1 MSLISRYTQGF
12 DDVNVLHLIQEHIL
26 SEENAPPNSQ
36 VTFVSAY
43 TNAHGVLLLA
53 EGLANASERGV
64 YLKAVVDRN
73 GCTKEGLNA
82 LCRFF
87 DEVILIAFNGLIFH
101 PKQFTSIRMN
111 EDACL
116 GAITIEGS
124 ANLTGPGLSL
134 NIEEALVI
142 EYSADEDAQEI
153 EGLLHSVNRKSDPE
167 SLVHGREMGLASP
180 EEPQNAVWV
189 IKDANGQLIQ
199 QNHEYV
205 SQELDPENRKRSTR
219 TRKRTNDENPRRMSG
234 RSAGRRTLPLPEGV
248 SVSQF
253 RDVNEVTQ
261 EVANENRQEAT
272 LEATEAILEEIDA
285 KITIGEVD
293 DERIDTTVIGLI
305 GECDMTQISAMHAP
319 NEAIGADLVGVYK
332 SLAPQD
338 AELIHGGAGSS
349 EMSWPAVG
357 RCLSGDIGE
366 GAGNALTI
374 RVRTYDVLTGDIVE
388 TENASIYRRVRPPNH
403 IEDRIT
409 LNTNV
414 WHGGHLRSG
423 DIAVFVGV
431 RSMAGTTP
439 LAQSLALGEGDPH
452 LLMIIVPQA
461 HPLHSRFPTYENG
474 RGQGTLRLG

>member
-12 DDVNVLHLIQEHIL
+12 DGVNVLNLIQEHVL

-36 VTFVSAY
+36 VTFVSAF

-53 EGLANASERGV
+53 EGLTDASERGV
-64 YLKAVVDRN
+64 NLKAVVDRN
-73 GCTKEGLNA
+73 GCTREGLNA
-82 LCRFF
+82 LCHFF

-101 PKQFTSIRMN
+101 PKQFTSIRMDG
-111 EDACL
+111 DACV

-153 EGLLHSVNRKSDPE
+153 EDLLHSVNRKSDPE
-167 SLVHGREMGLASP
+167 SMVHGREMGLASP

-189 IKDANGQLIQ
+189 IKDTDGNLIQ
-199 QNHEYV
+199 GNYDYV
-205 SQELDPENRKRSTR
+205 RQELDPENRKRSTR

-253 RDVNEVTQ
+253 RDVNEVTP

-285 KITIGEVD
+285 EITIGEVD
-293 DERIDTTVIGLI
+293 DERLDMTVIGLI
-305 GECDMTQISAMHAP
+305 GECDVRQIASLHAP
-319 NEAIGADLVGVYK
+319 NEVIGADLVGVYK
-332 SLAPQD
+332 SLATQD
-338 AELIHGGAGSS
+338 AELTHGGAGSN

-357 RCLSGDIGE
+357 RCLSGNIGE
-366 GAGNALTI
+366 GAGNARTI

-388 TENASIYRRVRPPNH
+388 TENAAIYRRVRDT

-409 LNTNV
+409 LNSDV
-414 WHGGHLRSG
+414 WRGGHLRRG

-431 RSMAGTTP
+431 RSIAGTTP
-439 LAQSLALGEGDPH
+439 LAQSLALEEGDPH
-452 LLMIIVPQA
+452 LLMIIIPQT
-461 HPLHSRFPTYENG
+461 HPLHCRFPTSGSG
-474 RGQGTLRLG
+474 RGQGTLRLS